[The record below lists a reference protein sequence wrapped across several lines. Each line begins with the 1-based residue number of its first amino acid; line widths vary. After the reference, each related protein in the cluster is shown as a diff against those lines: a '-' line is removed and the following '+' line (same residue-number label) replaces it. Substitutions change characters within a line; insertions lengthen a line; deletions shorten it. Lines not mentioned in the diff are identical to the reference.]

1 MAAQPLHTMPQVD
14 QSAARRMLKL
24 KPTDPLPEKFLVLY
38 RAHRNLKC
46 RMSTNP
52 MNVDAM
58 ACLLLMAGLSVE
70 APSPPTLFELWRD
83 RKIVKGQKVTY
94 EFRDAKDEKAKKE
107 TCTGRIAGVDPRHK
121 TINVKDDATGKTRT
135 VPATEVKILEP
146 EPAEPAGV

>member
-1 MAAQPLHTMPQVD
+1 MAQQPLHTMPQVD

-24 KPTDPLPEKFLVLY
+24 KPSDAIPDKFLVLY

-70 APSPPTLFELWRD
+70 APSPPTIFELWRD
-83 RKIVKGQKVTY
+83 RKIVKNQKVTY
-94 EFRDAKDEKAKKE
+94 EFRDDKDEKGKKQ
-107 TCTGRIAGVDPRHK
+107 TLTGRLASVDPRRN
-121 TINVKDDATGKTRT
+121 TVNVKDDGTGRART
-135 VPATEVKILEP
+135 VPVADVKILEP